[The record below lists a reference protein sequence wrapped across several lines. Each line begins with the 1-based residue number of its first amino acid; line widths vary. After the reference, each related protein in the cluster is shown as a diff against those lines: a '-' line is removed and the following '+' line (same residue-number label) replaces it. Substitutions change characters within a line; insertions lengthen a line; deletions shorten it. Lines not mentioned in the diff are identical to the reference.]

1 MDNPHRLPRTVIP
14 KRYALTLAP
23 DLAAATFGGAVDI
36 EVEVG
41 STTDQ
46 VVLNAVEL
54 EIDDAWVVVGT
65 TRHDAT
71 VSLDPEAE
79 RAILRLPEAIP
90 PGDAVVSLRYRGQL
104 NDKLRGFYR
113 STFIDDE
120 GTERVI
126 ATTQFE
132 ATDARR
138 AFPCWD
144 EPDLK
149 ARFTITLELDDDLHA
164 VSNAAIVAD

>member
-1 MDNPHRLPRTVIP
+1 MDNPHRLPRTVLP
-14 KRYALTLAP
+14 KRYSLTLAP

-41 STTDQ
+41 SATRE
-46 VVLNAVEL
+46 VVLNAIEL
-54 EIDDAWVVVGT
+54 EIDDAWVTVGT
-65 TRHDAT
+65 SRHDAT
-71 VSLDPEAE
+71 VSLDPDAE
-79 RAILRLPEAIP
+79 RATLHLTDAIP
-90 PGDAVVSLRYRGQL
+90 PGEAVVSLRYRGLL

-113 STFIDDE
+113 STFLDDD

-138 AFPCWD
+138 AFPCR
-144 EPDLK
+144 P
-149 ARFTITLELDDDLHA
+149 
-164 VSNAAIVAD
+164 